1 MKGRKI
7 WEEVRGVRMNLRF
20 LFWAFRCICNGA
32 ICEDY
37 GIVEE
42 VWGEDDSVQFQINYC
57 L

>member
-1 MKGRKI
+1 
-7 WEEVRGVRMNLRF
+7 MNLRF